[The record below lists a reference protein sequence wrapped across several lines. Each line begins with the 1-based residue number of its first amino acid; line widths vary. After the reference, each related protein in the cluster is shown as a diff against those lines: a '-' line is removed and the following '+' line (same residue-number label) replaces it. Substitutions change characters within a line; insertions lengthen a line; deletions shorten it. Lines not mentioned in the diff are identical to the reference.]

1 MTPESEYT
9 SCTELATSID
19 MVNVGGGVNGGG
31 YLNRLRKENNGQGR
45 QYRSGQAGTPA
56 DNKFARDHLRETA
69 HRRRQPITLNAMFAG
84 LDIGDAGADD
94 SVPSYSLGGQRKY
107 KNGRHCE
114 DGCCPGKPE
123 ESKPEPK
130 PFRSADVLGR
140 GRLTAKPSAELG
152 TRFATL
158 GDLGTVA
165 VDTTAKD
172 SHFRKFPNRN
182 YQPGPRYAWLDQS
195 AREFS
200 PTPQRK
206 GSSWDEREAPA
217 SPASV
222 IDDADAIVQDE
233 PAEVVI
239 IGGGPH
245 ALAALSALS
254 ADHSLVKSDGSERTA
269 FSMTGKEGSPQG
281 GNKGMRTAA

>member
-1 MTPESEYT
+1 M
-9 SCTELATSID
+9 
-19 MVNVGGGVNGGG
+19 
-31 YLNRLRKENNGQGR
+31 
-45 QYRSGQAGTPA
+45 
-56 DNKFARDHLRETA
+56 
-69 HRRRQPITLNAMFAG
+69 
-84 LDIGDAGADD
+84 
-94 SVPSYSLGGQRKY
+94 
-107 KNGRHCE
+107 
-114 DGCCPGKPE
+114 
-123 ESKPEPK
+123 
-130 PFRSADVLGR
+130 
-140 GRLTAKPSAELG
+140 
-152 TRFATL
+152 

-217 SPASV
+217 SPATV

-239 IGGGPH
+239 TGGGPH

-281 GNKGMRTAA
+281 GNKGMRCRLAHERRLAHEHTPHATYPEMMIWMPGLRPPLRATGGRQRGHQWRLGRLTHWQ

>member
-1 MTPESEYT
+1 
-9 SCTELATSID
+9 

-84 LDIGDAGADD
+84 LDIGDAGAED
-94 SVPSYSLGGQRKY
+94 SVPSSSLGGQRKY

-195 AREFS
+195 AREVGRASRAGAVRAGARCMRVQPLTRGRMAATVHRHDALPRREHRFS
-200 PTPQRK
+200 AR
-206 GSSWDEREAPA
+206 R
-217 SPASV
+217 SPS
-222 IDDADAIVQDE
+222 
-233 PAEVVI
+233 
-239 IGGGPH
+239 
-245 ALAALSALS
+245 
-254 ADHSLVKSDGSERTA
+254 
-269 FSMTGKEGSPQG
+269 
-281 GNKGMRTAA
+281 